1 MRRDVQKNKNKQKL
15 EIKNKKS
22 KEKVSLYSSNEAY
35 MNITAISLNKIPVE
49 LNLKLPFNFILREAS
64 ELSNH
69 EITYLCRASDLLIL
83 SITSTVIDADLIS
96 LIKRSM
102 PTVIIAYERKFKN
115 VAKAIAKSFGSTK
128 IIEFSMLNMI
138 LQKVETS
145 NTNVALVR
153 PYMVPRTVTFENEY
167 VIVEGFMKNSLK
179 SDKVVING
187 IHEGII
193 EQVMFDGI
201 TIEGSSLNM
210 EENEDLL
217 DRSFLEKQ
225 NVTKEDQQDDV
236 GMEDEEMDGEETD
249 EFSIDENE
257 PEFDMNEEQ
266 EPEVDLIS
274 KFSEYRGIRNLATC
288 TFHDQ
293 ADPEH
298 YKDIVFMKNTK
309 YALSKI
315 NSTGNSIPKNKL
327 VFLKIKIFEPIDE
340 KIFVLFNLFGFET
353 RKTIHNFDF
362 LSPEKLPEI
371 ITVDNGFRIYN
382 TKSFVTRNLNNNLFK
397 LESGLVD
404 GVVSFIGPF
413 NFYDSTAFLLSEGL
427 NTLKAVRL
435 LNGKTQD
442 RIFFESKTLKGKP
455 IKICKSYVV
464 VKGMFFNKEQVEYF
478 RNIQVASKN
487 DISGFVKKPLGTK
500 GLFKAYFSQQ
510 VKHGEFITM
519 TLYKR
524 IYL

>member
-15 EIKNKKS
+15 ELKNKKT
-22 KEKVSLYSSNEAY
+22 KEKANLYSSNDAY
-35 MNITAISLNKIPVE
+35 MNITSISLNKIPVE
-49 LNLKLPFNFILREAS
+49 LDLKLPYNFILRDATQ
-64 ELSNH
+64 LSNH

-83 SITSTVIDADLIS
+83 SITSTVVDADMIS
-96 LIKRSM
+96 LIKRAM
-102 PTVIIAYERKFKN
+102 PTVIITYDRKLKN
-115 VAKAIAKSFGSTK
+115 VAKAISKTFGSAK
-128 IIEFSMLNMI
+128 IIEFSMINMI

-145 NTNVALVR
+145 NTNIAMVR
-153 PYMVPRTVTFENEY
+153 PYMIPRTVTVENDY
-167 VIVEGFMKNSLK
+167 VIVQGFMKNPLK

-193 EQVMFDGI
+193 EQIMFDGM

-217 DRSFLEKQ
+217 DKTFLEKQ
-225 NVTKEDQQDDV
+225 NQTKEDQEVSEANNVDESVEEVSLEDNE
-236 GMEDEEMDGEETD
+236 MEYDL
-249 EFSIDENE
+249 IDPIEE
-257 PEFDMNEEQ
+257 PEI
-266 EPEVDLIS
+266 DLIS
-274 KFSEYRGIRNLATC
+274 KYSEYRGIRNLATC

-293 ADPEH
+293 VDPEH

-315 NSTGNSIPKNKL
+315 NSNIHLIPKNKS
-327 VFLKIKIFEPIDE
+327 VTLKIKIFEPIQE
-340 KIFVLFNLFGFET
+340 SIFVLFNLFGFET

-362 LSPEKLPEI
+362 TSPTPLPEI
-371 ITVDNGFRIYN
+371 ITVDNGFRIFN
-382 TKSFVTRNLNNNLFK
+382 TKAFVTRNLNNNLFK
-397 LESGLVD
+397 LESSLTD

-413 NFYDSTAFLLSEGL
+413 NFFDTTAFLLSEGL
-427 NTLKAVRL
+427 NTLKAIRL

-442 RIFFESKTLKGKP
+442 RIFFESKSLKGKP

-464 VKGMFFNKEQVEYF
+464 VEGMFFNKDQVEYF

-487 DISGFVKKPLGTK
+487 DISGFIKKPLGTK